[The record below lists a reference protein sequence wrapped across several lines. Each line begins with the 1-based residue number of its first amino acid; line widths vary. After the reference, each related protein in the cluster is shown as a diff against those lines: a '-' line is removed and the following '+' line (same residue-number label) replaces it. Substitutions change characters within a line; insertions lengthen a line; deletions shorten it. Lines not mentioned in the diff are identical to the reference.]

1 MTQHTKVAFIIE
13 VGGAV
18 SRAQDAEKQTK
29 STKATAD
36 AKRRR
41 RNPDFFLRGYS
52 YKLSHAE
59 RLYTK
64 MVWNSFLEAA
74 LLMHM
79 QHSHEG

>member
-41 RNPDFFLRGYS
+41 RNADFFLHGDKPYS
-52 YKLSHAE
+52 LGSNLRIHPVDFPPLHPRARTTQCSSH
-59 RLYTK
+59 T
-64 MVWNSFLEAA
+64 M
-74 LLMHM
+74 
-79 QHSHEG
+79 